1 MSGML
6 RGVANEN
13 DNEKDHETQ
22 KELEREKRLDR
33 TFRFSVALK
42 GLDGLLEV
50 LGGLA
55 LFFVSPASL
64 DHIVRALT
72 AHELAQD
79 PHDVIARRLL
89 HAANQLSPHTTL
101 YGAFYLLVHGAA
113 KVVLVAF
120 VLRSKLWAYPWM
132 IVLLLAF
139 IAYQSY
145 QLITIRFSFA
155 LTGLT
160 LFDAFV
166 VVLTWREYRI
176 KHRKALLLTAAG

>member
-6 RGVANEN
+6 RGVANES
-13 DNEKDHETQ
+13 E
-22 KELEREKRLDR
+22 KELEREERLDR
-33 TFRFSVALK
+33 AFRISVALK

-55 LFFVSPASL
+55 LFFVSPASINHL
-64 DHIVRALT
+64 VRALT

-79 PHDVIARRLL
+79 PHDFMASHLL

-101 YGAFYLLVHGAA
+101 YGAFYLLIHGAA
-113 KVVLVAF
+113 KALLVVLV
-120 VLRSKLWAYPWM
+120 LRDKLWAYPWM
-132 IVLLLAF
+132 IALLLAF

-145 QLITIRFSFA
+145 QLITIRFSFG

-176 KHRKALLLTAAG
+176 KHKKALLLAGAG